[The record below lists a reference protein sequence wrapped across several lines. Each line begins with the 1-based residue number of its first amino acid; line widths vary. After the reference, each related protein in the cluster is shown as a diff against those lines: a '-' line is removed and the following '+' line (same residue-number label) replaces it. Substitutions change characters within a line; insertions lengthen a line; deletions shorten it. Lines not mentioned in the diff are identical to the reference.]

1 MANGMT
7 AWRLH
12 SPESFGITFTNM
24 KKVARKKKVTREKI
38 FSIKFSKEEF
48 VLLTKIARSQ
58 GHGLVSRVIREAL
71 FG

>member
-1 MANGMT
+1 MHMICSCISPK
-7 AWRLH
+7 RLVL
-12 SPESFGITFTNM
+12 PLKM
-24 KKVARKKKVTREKI
+24 KKRIARKKKVTREKI

-48 VLLTKIARSQ
+48 VLLTKIARAQ